1 IAGTRSFDVDGYY
14 VKFCLFST
22 STYEQLAGKDFPIA
36 LRFECEHCSSVLF
49 SKFHRHHLSR
59 QTKMRNMYTNPATN
73 RSGSH
78 RERLRTHL
86 IFGPAPNRLARKSR
100 RRKGANLQKPTSIQ
114 HDVAV
119 QTPLELDPSQWTGN
133 QRVVHYGPMA
143 YRDPYIYYYPK
154 GWNVLYPAQFGFF
167 PYRTRKFR
175 GSSPIVCLSAFGVFC
190 SIGGAVMTY
199 LAYYVLFLED
209 DQPLHPI
216 QIVGPFLLFVGIWL
230 LLIGSLWWLCSLNLC
245 SEHLRHTQP
254 HHVKPRKIVR
264 QDDEFQMP
272 KIRKNVAENSPYL
285 PPPPP
290 PLPVLQNACTD
301 LSLYEPVKEMKLY
314 PPAFPGVGSLNLS
327 TSSVSYVT
335 PYGTLR
341 KTSNH
346 GDETSLVFENHSF
359 APTLRDGTTRNYQS
373 LELNKTEWKVPNYYE
388 DLIPVGHGAYG
399 CVCSARDKRRGTRV
413 AIKKLMR
420 PFQSATHAKRT
431 FRELKVLKHMKHEN
445 VIDLVDLF
453 TCDESAE
460 SLTDVYMASSLMGT
474 DLSNILKIQQLTEDH
489 VQFLVYQILRGLKY
503 IHSAGIIH
511 RDLKPSNIAV
521 NEDCE
526 LRILDFGLARQAND
540 EMTGYV
546 ATRWYRAPEIV
557 LNWMHYDKT
566 VDIWSVGCIM
576 GELITRKP
584 LFPGA
589 DYIDQLNRIMQ
600 LVGTPDEE
608 LISKMQSDDA
618 KNYIRSLPKLE
629 PQDFKQVFTGG
640 SDSAIDLL
648 QRMLILDPDKRLTAT
663 EALEH
668 PYVSQFHD
676 PDDEPDC
683 EPIDFFFDNLELPL
697 DEWRKLIWKEIEEFV
712 PEPIPPSSDQTTE
725 NS

>member
-1 IAGTRSFDVDGYY
+1 LSFFNEHLRTTCR
-14 VKFCLFST
+14 KR
-22 STYEQLAGKDFPIA
+22 FPNSAPVRI
-36 LRFECEHCSSVLF
+36 
-49 SKFHRHHLSR
+49 

-359 APTLRDGTTRNYQS
+359 APTLRDGTTRS
-373 LELNKTEWKVPNYYE
+373 T
-388 DLIPVGHGAYG
+388 
-399 CVCSARDKRRGTRV
+399 S
-413 AIKKLMR
+413 
-420 PFQSATHAKRT
+420 
-431 FRELKVLKHMKHEN
+431 FR
-445 VIDLVDLF
+445 
-453 TCDESAE
+453 
-460 SLTDVYMASSLMGT
+460 
-474 DLSNILKIQQLTEDH
+474 
-489 VQFLVYQILRGLKY
+489 
-503 IHSAGIIH
+503 
-511 RDLKPSNIAV
+511 
-521 NEDCE
+521 
-526 LRILDFGLARQAND
+526 LAR
-540 EMTGYV
+540 
-546 ATRWYRAPEIV
+546 RP
-557 LNWMHYDKT
+557 
-566 VDIWSVGCIM
+566 
-576 GELITRKP
+576 
-584 LFPGA
+584 
-589 DYIDQLNRIMQ
+589 
-600 LVGTPDEE
+600 
-608 LISKMQSDDA
+608 
-618 KNYIRSLPKLE
+618 
-629 PQDFKQVFTGG
+629 
-640 SDSAIDLL
+640 
-648 QRMLILDPDKRLTAT
+648 
-663 EALEH
+663 
-668 PYVSQFHD
+668 
-676 PDDEPDC
+676 
-683 EPIDFFFDNLELPL
+683 
-697 DEWRKLIWKEIEEFV
+697 
-712 PEPIPPSSDQTTE
+712 
-725 NS
+725 